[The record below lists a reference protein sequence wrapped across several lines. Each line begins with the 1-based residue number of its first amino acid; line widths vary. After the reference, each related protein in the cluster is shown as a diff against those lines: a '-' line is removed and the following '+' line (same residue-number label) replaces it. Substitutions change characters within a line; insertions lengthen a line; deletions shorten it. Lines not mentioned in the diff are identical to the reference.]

1 MGSALHAQ
9 VPSDCPG
16 AAELQGHSAHSP
28 HRLRESLDPCPSVCL
43 NAVLGCASKQQLE
56 QLHLDEARGAATGCL
71 LNQEGLSQQ

>member
-1 MGSALHAQ
+1 MSI
-9 VPSDCPG
+9 
-16 AAELQGHSAHSP
+16 
-28 HRLRESLDPCPSVCL
+28 RL

>member
-1 MGSALHAQ
+1 MHRSLVIAQ
-9 VPSDCPG
+9 ELLNCKVILLIHHTDCVS
-16 AAELQGHSAHSP
+16 L
-28 HRLRESLDPCPSVCL
+28 LDPCPSVCL